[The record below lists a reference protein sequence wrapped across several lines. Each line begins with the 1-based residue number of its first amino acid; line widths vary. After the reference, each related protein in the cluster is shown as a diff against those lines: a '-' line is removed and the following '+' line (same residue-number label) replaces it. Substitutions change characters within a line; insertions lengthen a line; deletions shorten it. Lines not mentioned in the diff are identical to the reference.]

1 MKGSKLC
8 LLLDRTLCVCM
19 LSDGIN
25 VVDVKGDVWKS
36 CGRVC
41 GLGLNMESVSQ
52 IRWGG
57 AGDLLI
63 GYMNTSEIVRN
74 C

>member
-1 MKGSKLC
+1 
-8 LLLDRTLCVCM
+8 M
-19 LSDGIN
+19 LSGGIN
-25 VVDVKGDVWKS
+25 VVDVKGDLWKS

>member
-1 MKGSKLC
+1 MVG
-8 LLLDRTLCVCM
+8 CVFRIG
-19 LSDGIN
+19 DGISISN
-25 VVDVKGDVWKS
+25 KMG
-36 CGRVC
+36 
-41 GLGLNMESVSQ
+41 
-52 IRWGG
+52 GG

>member
-1 MKGSKLC
+1 
-8 LLLDRTLCVCM
+8 M

-41 GLGLNMESVSQ
+41 GLGLEMGTVSQ

-57 AGDLLI
+57 GQGI
-63 GYMNTSEIVRN
+63 Y
-74 C
+74 

>member
-41 GLGLNMESVSQ
+41 GLGLEMESVSQ

-57 AGDLLI
+57 GGRGFI
-63 GYMNTSEIVRN
+63 NRIHEYQ
-74 C
+74 

>member
-1 MKGSKLC
+1 
-8 LLLDRTLCVCM
+8 M

-41 GLGLNMESVSQ
+41 GLGLEMESVSQ
-52 IRWGG
+52 DGGG

>member
-1 MKGSKLC
+1 
-8 LLLDRTLCVCM
+8 M
-19 LSDGIN
+19 LSGGIN

-52 IRWGG
+52 IKWGG

>member
-1 MKGSKLC
+1 MFLG
-8 LLLDRTLCVCM
+8 
-19 LSDGIN
+19 GIN

-41 GLGLNMESVSQ
+41 GLGLEMELVFK

-57 AGDLLI
+57 GGRGFI
-63 GYMNTSEIVRN
+63 NRIYEY
-74 C
+74 

>member
-1 MKGSKLC
+1 
-8 LLLDRTLCVCM
+8 M
-19 LSDGIN
+19 LSGGIN

-63 GYMNTSEIVRN
+63 GYIKTSEIVRN